1 MRKTKFCVLVF
12 CVLVLGAWC
21 ADGPSQAS
29 GIIWVGES
37 EPPITNWLGDVAEAE
52 SDSESYDAPG
62 PLLFAV
68 ENDHDPGGYTP
79 RWSVVGGDANI
90 RNHVSGY
97 PHFIDTTGKTDA
109 ELFRLHDQH
118 HDQIGP
124 VSASQISAYYAVQ
137 SPGPM
142 ACPDGLCPV
151 PGSSSYAVQSPGPMA
166 CPNGLCPVPGSSS
179 YAVQS
184 PGPMA
189 CPDGLC
195 PVPGSSSDVLVGGYA
210 YSSRSSYSYSASG
223 RPRLF
228 SGRIVNRLQSVRA
241 QRRMW
246 RQNRP
251 GLFGRLLRR
260 HRSGGCF

>member
-151 PGSSSYAVQSPGPMA
+151 PGSSS
-166 CPNGLCPVPGSSS
+166 
-179 YAVQS
+179 
-184 PGPMA
+184 
-189 CPDGLC
+189 
-195 PVPGSSSDVLVGGYA
+195 DVLVGGYA